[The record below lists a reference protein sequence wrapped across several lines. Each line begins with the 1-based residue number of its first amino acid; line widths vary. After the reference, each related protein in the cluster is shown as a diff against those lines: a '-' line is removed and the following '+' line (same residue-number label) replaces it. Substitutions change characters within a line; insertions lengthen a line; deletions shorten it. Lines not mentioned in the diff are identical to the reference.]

1 MKDYRAE
8 HIQVLEGIEA
18 VRKRPGMY
26 IGGTGLDGLHHL
38 IWEIVANSVDESLGG
53 YCKNIDVVIES
64 DNRIRVS
71 DDGRGIP
78 VDIHPKTKKSALE
91 TVLTMLHAGGKFD
104 QKIYKSAGGLHGVG
118 VSVVNALSRYLKAIV
133 KRDGYVWMQEYKQG
147 RAITDL
153 KKGKATK
160 ETGTTIIFEPD
171 PQIFPEIKWE
181 VKRIL
186 DYLRHQAYLTP
197 GLRINFIDERNNFR
211 YSFYF
216 EKGIKAFFEHLLLNK
231 KPVIDDY
238 IFISEKKENFEFEC
252 AFTYLESSETS
263 EYFFTNNI
271 LNPEG
276 GTHLSGFRSAL
287 VKTFN
292 KVGTELGLVK
302 ESNGLVINAED
313 VRGGLVV
320 IFSLRIPEP
329 QFEGQTKAKLG
340 NPEVKSLVDEALS
353 KSLEEYLHKNPNN
366 AKAILNRVL
375 LNTQA
380 RKAAK
385 AAREAVFKKRI
396 QAGLTLSGKLA
407 DCSSRDPSKRELF
420 VVEGD
425 SAGGSA
431 KQGRN
436 RIFQAVLPLRGKI
449 LNVEKANLEKILKS
463 QEIKN
468 LIIALGTGF
477 GKDFNLENL
486 RYSKIIIATD
496 ADSVTGDTPVLV
508 YDKSNDMLL
517 FRRIENLAKDFEK
530 SGNFSILTVD
540 QLSKKAEVKDIIDF
554 VVHPKRTPIYRI
566 KTYSGYFI
574 KITAFHSVY
583 VYENGKIKT
592 KRGDKIKEGDYL
604 VFAKSLPR
612 NDKEYI
618 IDLKETIFK
627 YHHHEDIR
635 VKIPFSSRFKIPTSA
650 WCDVP
655 SKIWEEFKKKRVMLG
670 FSRVKL
676 GSKLNIYP
684 LVLEQWENKIDNVM
698 PRWGDFKNYL
708 SALNIENL
716 NSSINLHLPIS
727 EINAQDIPEDAEF
740 YLCNHT
746 RKIRTK
752 FILDKKLAYL
762 IGWYLGD
769 GTKAFQKKNPNRF
782 TLSIGED
789 KRKRYLK
796 NLTKIIEEILNT
808 KPIIE
813 KRKNVCLLHFHSFS
827 FRLLLEH
834 FNLLGKKSFEK
845 FIPDVFFNVKPEIQ
859 KALLRGLLESDG
871 FIIVSKG
878 KAVYGFHTSSRDL
891 AEGIITI
898 FRQLGIFPS
907 YIIQKNKDHYSNG
920 KLIRSN
926 HLSYSVYVSTIDY
939 LKKTKDVWQF
949 HKSAKKLEDY
959 LKKTNKDKSLGKYK
973 FIKKISK
980 DTVAIPVREI
990 NKIKVNDEFVYDIT
1004 TTNNHNFVDSNG
1016 ILLHNTDGS
1025 HIRTLL
1031 LTLFYRYLRPLIEQ
1045 GFVYIAQPPLYKIV
1059 QGKEIY
1065 YAYNDEEKNEIVK
1078 KLSKNKKEIEV
1089 QRYKGL
1095 GEMNPE
1101 ELWETTLNPEKRI
1114 LKKVT
1119 IEDAEEADRLF
1130 TILMG
1135 QEVEPRKLFI
1145 ETYAREVQNLDI

>member
-38 IWEIVANSVDESLGG
+38 IWEVVANSVDESLMG
-53 YCKNIDVVIES
+53 YCKNIDVVIEN

-118 VSVVNALSRYLKAIV
+118 VSVVNALSKYLKAIV

-147 RAITDL
+147 RAITEL
-153 KKGKATK
+153 KKGKTTK

-181 VKRIL
+181 IKRIL

-252 AFTYLESSETS
+252 AFTYLESPETS

-292 KVGTELGLVK
+292 KVGTEFGLVK

-313 VRGGLVV
+313 IRGGLVV

-340 NPEVKSLVDEALS
+340 NPEVKNLVDEALS
-353 KSLEEYLHKNPNN
+353 KNLEEYLHKNPNN

-385 AAREAVFKKRI
+385 AAKEAIFKKRI

-486 RYSKIIIATD
+486 RYSKIIIACD
-496 ADSVTGDTPVLV
+496 ADSD
-508 YDKSNDMLL
+508 
-517 FRRIENLAKDFEK
+517 
-530 SGNFSILTVD
+530 GN
-540 QLSKKAEVKDIIDF
+540 
-554 VVHPKRTPIYRI
+554 
-566 KTYSGYFI
+566 
-574 KITAFHSVY
+574 
-583 VYENGKIKT
+583 
-592 KRGDKIKEGDYL
+592 
-604 VFAKSLPR
+604 
-612 NDKEYI
+612 
-618 IDLKETIFK
+618 
-627 YHHHEDIR
+627 
-635 VKIPFSSRFKIPTSA
+635 
-650 WCDVP
+650 
-655 SKIWEEFKKKRVMLG
+655 
-670 FSRVKL
+670 
-676 GSKLNIYP
+676 
-684 LVLEQWENKIDNVM
+684 
-698 PRWGDFKNYL
+698 
-708 SALNIENL
+708 
-716 NSSINLHLPIS
+716 
-727 EINAQDIPEDAEF
+727 
-740 YLCNHT
+740 
-746 RKIRTK
+746 
-752 FILDKKLAYL
+752 
-762 IGWYLGD
+762 
-769 GTKAFQKKNPNRF
+769 
-782 TLSIGED
+782 
-789 KRKRYLK
+789 
-796 NLTKIIEEILNT
+796 
-808 KPIIE
+808 
-813 KRKNVCLLHFHSFS
+813 
-827 FRLLLEH
+827 
-834 FNLLGKKSFEK
+834 
-845 FIPDVFFNVKPEIQ
+845 
-859 KALLRGLLESDG
+859 
-871 FIIVSKG
+871 
-878 KAVYGFHTSSRDL
+878 
-891 AEGIITI
+891 
-898 FRQLGIFPS
+898 
-907 YIIQKNKDHYSNG
+907 
-920 KLIRSN
+920 
-926 HLSYSVYVSTIDY
+926 
-939 LKKTKDVWQF
+939 
-949 HKSAKKLEDY
+949 
-959 LKKTNKDKSLGKYK
+959 
-973 FIKKISK
+973 
-980 DTVAIPVREI
+980 
-990 NKIKVNDEFVYDIT
+990 
-1004 TTNNHNFVDSNG
+1004 
-1016 ILLHNTDGS
+1016 

-1078 KLSKNKKEIEV
+1078 KLLKNKKEIEV

>member
-18 VRKRPGMY
+18 VRRRPGMY

-38 IWEIVANSVDESLGG
+38 IWEVVANSVDESLMG

-133 KRDGYVWMQEYKQG
+133 KRDGYVWSQEYKQG
-147 RAITDL
+147 RAVTEL

-181 VKRIL
+181 IKRIL

-252 AFTYLESSETS
+252 AFTYLESPETS

-271 LNPEG
+271 LNSEG

-340 NPEVKSLVDEALS
+340 NPEVKNLVDEALS
-353 KSLEEYLHKNPNN
+353 KNLEEYLHKNPNN

-385 AAREAVFKKRI
+385 AAKEAIFKKRI

-477 GKDFNLENL
+477 GKDFNLENI
-486 RYSKIIIATD
+486 RYSKIIIACD
-496 ADSVTGDTPVLV
+496 ADSD
-508 YDKSNDMLL
+508 
-517 FRRIENLAKDFEK
+517 
-530 SGNFSILTVD
+530 GN
-540 QLSKKAEVKDIIDF
+540 
-554 VVHPKRTPIYRI
+554 
-566 KTYSGYFI
+566 
-574 KITAFHSVY
+574 
-583 VYENGKIKT
+583 
-592 KRGDKIKEGDYL
+592 
-604 VFAKSLPR
+604 
-612 NDKEYI
+612 
-618 IDLKETIFK
+618 
-627 YHHHEDIR
+627 
-635 VKIPFSSRFKIPTSA
+635 
-650 WCDVP
+650 
-655 SKIWEEFKKKRVMLG
+655 
-670 FSRVKL
+670 
-676 GSKLNIYP
+676 
-684 LVLEQWENKIDNVM
+684 
-698 PRWGDFKNYL
+698 
-708 SALNIENL
+708 
-716 NSSINLHLPIS
+716 
-727 EINAQDIPEDAEF
+727 
-740 YLCNHT
+740 
-746 RKIRTK
+746 
-752 FILDKKLAYL
+752 
-762 IGWYLGD
+762 
-769 GTKAFQKKNPNRF
+769 
-782 TLSIGED
+782 
-789 KRKRYLK
+789 
-796 NLTKIIEEILNT
+796 
-808 KPIIE
+808 
-813 KRKNVCLLHFHSFS
+813 
-827 FRLLLEH
+827 
-834 FNLLGKKSFEK
+834 
-845 FIPDVFFNVKPEIQ
+845 
-859 KALLRGLLESDG
+859 
-871 FIIVSKG
+871 
-878 KAVYGFHTSSRDL
+878 
-891 AEGIITI
+891 
-898 FRQLGIFPS
+898 
-907 YIIQKNKDHYSNG
+907 
-920 KLIRSN
+920 
-926 HLSYSVYVSTIDY
+926 
-939 LKKTKDVWQF
+939 
-949 HKSAKKLEDY
+949 
-959 LKKTNKDKSLGKYK
+959 
-973 FIKKISK
+973 
-980 DTVAIPVREI
+980 
-990 NKIKVNDEFVYDIT
+990 
-1004 TTNNHNFVDSNG
+1004 
-1016 ILLHNTDGS
+1016 

-1031 LTLFYRYLRPLIEQ
+1031 LTLFYRYFRPLIEQ
-1045 GFVYIAQPPLYKIV
+1045 GFVYIAQPPLYKIM
-1059 QGKEIY
+1059 QGKEVY

-1119 IEDAEEADRLF
+1119 LEDAEEADRLF

>member
-38 IWEIVANSVDESLGG
+38 IWEVVANSVDESLAG

-64 DNRIRVS
+64 DTRIRVS

-118 VSVVNALSRYLKAIV
+118 VSVVNALSKYLKAIV

-147 RAITDL
+147 RAITEL

-181 VKRIL
+181 IKRIL

-238 IFISEKKENFEFEC
+238 IFLSEKKENFEFEC
-252 AFTYLESSETS
+252 AFTYLESPETS

-340 NPEVKSLVDEALS
+340 NPEVKNLVDEALS

-385 AAREAVFKKRI
+385 AAKEAIFKKRI

-486 RYSKIIIATD
+486 RYSKIIIACD
-496 ADSVTGDTPVLV
+496 ADSD
-508 YDKSNDMLL
+508 
-517 FRRIENLAKDFEK
+517 
-530 SGNFSILTVD
+530 GN
-540 QLSKKAEVKDIIDF
+540 
-554 VVHPKRTPIYRI
+554 
-566 KTYSGYFI
+566 
-574 KITAFHSVY
+574 
-583 VYENGKIKT
+583 
-592 KRGDKIKEGDYL
+592 
-604 VFAKSLPR
+604 
-612 NDKEYI
+612 
-618 IDLKETIFK
+618 
-627 YHHHEDIR
+627 
-635 VKIPFSSRFKIPTSA
+635 
-650 WCDVP
+650 
-655 SKIWEEFKKKRVMLG
+655 
-670 FSRVKL
+670 
-676 GSKLNIYP
+676 
-684 LVLEQWENKIDNVM
+684 
-698 PRWGDFKNYL
+698 
-708 SALNIENL
+708 
-716 NSSINLHLPIS
+716 
-727 EINAQDIPEDAEF
+727 
-740 YLCNHT
+740 
-746 RKIRTK
+746 
-752 FILDKKLAYL
+752 
-762 IGWYLGD
+762 
-769 GTKAFQKKNPNRF
+769 
-782 TLSIGED
+782 
-789 KRKRYLK
+789 
-796 NLTKIIEEILNT
+796 
-808 KPIIE
+808 
-813 KRKNVCLLHFHSFS
+813 
-827 FRLLLEH
+827 
-834 FNLLGKKSFEK
+834 
-845 FIPDVFFNVKPEIQ
+845 
-859 KALLRGLLESDG
+859 
-871 FIIVSKG
+871 
-878 KAVYGFHTSSRDL
+878 
-891 AEGIITI
+891 
-898 FRQLGIFPS
+898 
-907 YIIQKNKDHYSNG
+907 
-920 KLIRSN
+920 
-926 HLSYSVYVSTIDY
+926 
-939 LKKTKDVWQF
+939 
-949 HKSAKKLEDY
+949 
-959 LKKTNKDKSLGKYK
+959 
-973 FIKKISK
+973 
-980 DTVAIPVREI
+980 
-990 NKIKVNDEFVYDIT
+990 
-1004 TTNNHNFVDSNG
+1004 
-1016 ILLHNTDGS
+1016 

-1045 GFVYIAQPPLYKIV
+1045 GFVYIAQPPLYKIM

-1078 KLSKNKKEIEV
+1078 RLSKNKKEIEV

>member
-276 GTHLSGFRSAL
+276 GTHMSGFRSAL

-340 NPEVKSLVDEALS
+340 NPEVKSLVDETLS

-486 RYSKIIIATD
+486 RYSKIIIACD
-496 ADSVTGDTPVLV
+496 ADSD
-508 YDKSNDMLL
+508 
-517 FRRIENLAKDFEK
+517 
-530 SGNFSILTVD
+530 GN
-540 QLSKKAEVKDIIDF
+540 
-554 VVHPKRTPIYRI
+554 
-566 KTYSGYFI
+566 
-574 KITAFHSVY
+574 
-583 VYENGKIKT
+583 
-592 KRGDKIKEGDYL
+592 
-604 VFAKSLPR
+604 
-612 NDKEYI
+612 
-618 IDLKETIFK
+618 
-627 YHHHEDIR
+627 
-635 VKIPFSSRFKIPTSA
+635 
-650 WCDVP
+650 
-655 SKIWEEFKKKRVMLG
+655 
-670 FSRVKL
+670 
-676 GSKLNIYP
+676 
-684 LVLEQWENKIDNVM
+684 
-698 PRWGDFKNYL
+698 
-708 SALNIENL
+708 
-716 NSSINLHLPIS
+716 
-727 EINAQDIPEDAEF
+727 
-740 YLCNHT
+740 
-746 RKIRTK
+746 
-752 FILDKKLAYL
+752 
-762 IGWYLGD
+762 
-769 GTKAFQKKNPNRF
+769 
-782 TLSIGED
+782 
-789 KRKRYLK
+789 
-796 NLTKIIEEILNT
+796 
-808 KPIIE
+808 
-813 KRKNVCLLHFHSFS
+813 
-827 FRLLLEH
+827 
-834 FNLLGKKSFEK
+834 
-845 FIPDVFFNVKPEIQ
+845 
-859 KALLRGLLESDG
+859 
-871 FIIVSKG
+871 
-878 KAVYGFHTSSRDL
+878 
-891 AEGIITI
+891 
-898 FRQLGIFPS
+898 
-907 YIIQKNKDHYSNG
+907 
-920 KLIRSN
+920 
-926 HLSYSVYVSTIDY
+926 
-939 LKKTKDVWQF
+939 
-949 HKSAKKLEDY
+949 
-959 LKKTNKDKSLGKYK
+959 
-973 FIKKISK
+973 
-980 DTVAIPVREI
+980 
-990 NKIKVNDEFVYDIT
+990 
-1004 TTNNHNFVDSNG
+1004 
-1016 ILLHNTDGS
+1016 

-1031 LTLFYRYLRPLIEQ
+1031 LTLLYRYFRPLIEQ

-1078 KLSKNKKEIEV
+1078 KLSKNKKEIDV

>member
-38 IWEIVANSVDESLGG
+38 IWEVVANSVDESLAG

-118 VSVVNALSRYLKAIV
+118 VSVVNALSKYLKAIV

-147 RAITDL
+147 KAITEL

-216 EKGIKAFFEHLLLNK
+216 ENGIKAFFEHLLLNK

-252 AFTYLESSETS
+252 AFTYLESPETN
-263 EYFFTNNI
+263 ENFFTNNI

-276 GTHLSGFRSAL
+276 GTHHSGFRSAL

-292 KVGTELGLVK
+292 KVGTELGLIK
-302 ESNGLVINAED
+302 ESQGLVINAED

-320 IFSLRIPEP
+320 IFSLKIPEP

-340 NPEVKSLVDEALS
+340 NPEVKNLVDEALS

-385 AAREAVFKKRI
+385 AAKEAIFKKRI

-486 RYSKIIIATD
+486 RYSKIIIACD
-496 ADSVTGDTPVLV
+496 ADSD
-508 YDKSNDMLL
+508 
-517 FRRIENLAKDFEK
+517 
-530 SGNFSILTVD
+530 GN
-540 QLSKKAEVKDIIDF
+540 
-554 VVHPKRTPIYRI
+554 
-566 KTYSGYFI
+566 
-574 KITAFHSVY
+574 
-583 VYENGKIKT
+583 
-592 KRGDKIKEGDYL
+592 
-604 VFAKSLPR
+604 
-612 NDKEYI
+612 
-618 IDLKETIFK
+618 
-627 YHHHEDIR
+627 
-635 VKIPFSSRFKIPTSA
+635 
-650 WCDVP
+650 
-655 SKIWEEFKKKRVMLG
+655 
-670 FSRVKL
+670 
-676 GSKLNIYP
+676 
-684 LVLEQWENKIDNVM
+684 
-698 PRWGDFKNYL
+698 
-708 SALNIENL
+708 
-716 NSSINLHLPIS
+716 
-727 EINAQDIPEDAEF
+727 
-740 YLCNHT
+740 
-746 RKIRTK
+746 
-752 FILDKKLAYL
+752 
-762 IGWYLGD
+762 
-769 GTKAFQKKNPNRF
+769 
-782 TLSIGED
+782 
-789 KRKRYLK
+789 
-796 NLTKIIEEILNT
+796 
-808 KPIIE
+808 
-813 KRKNVCLLHFHSFS
+813 
-827 FRLLLEH
+827 
-834 FNLLGKKSFEK
+834 
-845 FIPDVFFNVKPEIQ
+845 
-859 KALLRGLLESDG
+859 
-871 FIIVSKG
+871 
-878 KAVYGFHTSSRDL
+878 
-891 AEGIITI
+891 
-898 FRQLGIFPS
+898 
-907 YIIQKNKDHYSNG
+907 
-920 KLIRSN
+920 
-926 HLSYSVYVSTIDY
+926 
-939 LKKTKDVWQF
+939 
-949 HKSAKKLEDY
+949 
-959 LKKTNKDKSLGKYK
+959 
-973 FIKKISK
+973 
-980 DTVAIPVREI
+980 
-990 NKIKVNDEFVYDIT
+990 
-1004 TTNNHNFVDSNG
+1004 
-1016 ILLHNTDGS
+1016 

-1031 LTLFYRYLRPLIEQ
+1031 LTLLYRYFRPLIEQ

-1078 KLSKNKKEIEV
+1078 KLSKNKKEIDV

>member
-1 MKDYRAE
+1 
-8 HIQVLEGIEA
+8 
-18 VRKRPGMY
+18 
-26 IGGTGLDGLHHL
+26 
-38 IWEIVANSVDESLGG
+38 
-53 YCKNIDVVIES
+53 
-64 DNRIRVS
+64 
-71 DDGRGIP
+71 
-78 VDIHPKTKKSALE
+78 
-91 TVLTMLHAGGKFD
+91 MLHAGGKFD

-118 VSVVNALSRYLKAIV
+118 VSVVNALSKYLKAIV

-147 RAITDL
+147 RAITEL
-153 KKGKATK
+153 KKGKTTK

-181 VKRIL
+181 IKRIL

-252 AFTYLESSETS
+252 AFTYLESPETS

-292 KVGTELGLVK
+292 KVGTEFGLVK

-313 VRGGLVV
+313 IRGGLVV

-340 NPEVKSLVDEALS
+340 NPEVKNLVDEALS
-353 KSLEEYLHKNPNN
+353 KNLEEYLHKNPNN

-385 AAREAVFKKRI
+385 AAKEAIFKKRI

-486 RYSKIIIATD
+486 RYSKIIIACD
-496 ADSVTGDTPVLV
+496 ADSD
-508 YDKSNDMLL
+508 
-517 FRRIENLAKDFEK
+517 
-530 SGNFSILTVD
+530 GN
-540 QLSKKAEVKDIIDF
+540 
-554 VVHPKRTPIYRI
+554 
-566 KTYSGYFI
+566 
-574 KITAFHSVY
+574 
-583 VYENGKIKT
+583 
-592 KRGDKIKEGDYL
+592 
-604 VFAKSLPR
+604 
-612 NDKEYI
+612 
-618 IDLKETIFK
+618 
-627 YHHHEDIR
+627 
-635 VKIPFSSRFKIPTSA
+635 
-650 WCDVP
+650 
-655 SKIWEEFKKKRVMLG
+655 
-670 FSRVKL
+670 
-676 GSKLNIYP
+676 
-684 LVLEQWENKIDNVM
+684 
-698 PRWGDFKNYL
+698 
-708 SALNIENL
+708 
-716 NSSINLHLPIS
+716 
-727 EINAQDIPEDAEF
+727 
-740 YLCNHT
+740 
-746 RKIRTK
+746 
-752 FILDKKLAYL
+752 
-762 IGWYLGD
+762 
-769 GTKAFQKKNPNRF
+769 
-782 TLSIGED
+782 
-789 KRKRYLK
+789 
-796 NLTKIIEEILNT
+796 
-808 KPIIE
+808 
-813 KRKNVCLLHFHSFS
+813 
-827 FRLLLEH
+827 
-834 FNLLGKKSFEK
+834 
-845 FIPDVFFNVKPEIQ
+845 
-859 KALLRGLLESDG
+859 
-871 FIIVSKG
+871 
-878 KAVYGFHTSSRDL
+878 
-891 AEGIITI
+891 
-898 FRQLGIFPS
+898 
-907 YIIQKNKDHYSNG
+907 
-920 KLIRSN
+920 
-926 HLSYSVYVSTIDY
+926 
-939 LKKTKDVWQF
+939 
-949 HKSAKKLEDY
+949 
-959 LKKTNKDKSLGKYK
+959 
-973 FIKKISK
+973 
-980 DTVAIPVREI
+980 
-990 NKIKVNDEFVYDIT
+990 
-1004 TTNNHNFVDSNG
+1004 
-1016 ILLHNTDGS
+1016 

-1078 KLSKNKKEIEV
+1078 KLLKNKKEIEV

>member
-18 VRKRPGMY
+18 VRRRPGMY

-38 IWEIVANSVDESLGG
+38 IWEVVANSVDESLMG
-53 YCKNIDVVIES
+53 YCKNIDVVIEN

-147 RAITDL
+147 KAITEL

-181 VKRIL
+181 IKRIL

-238 IFISEKKENFEFEC
+238 IFISDKKENFEFEC
-252 AFTYLESSETS
+252 AFTYLESPEIN
-263 EYFFTNNI
+263 ENFFTNNI

-292 KVGTELGLVK
+292 KVGTEFGLVK

-340 NPEVKSLVDEALS
+340 NPEVKNLVDEALS
-353 KSLEEYLHKNPNN
+353 RNLEEYLHKNPND

-385 AAREAVFKKRI
+385 AAKEAIFKKRI

-463 QEIKN
+463 QEIKS

-486 RYSKIIIATD
+486 RYSKIIIACD
-496 ADSVTGDTPVLV
+496 ADSD
-508 YDKSNDMLL
+508 
-517 FRRIENLAKDFEK
+517 
-530 SGNFSILTVD
+530 GN
-540 QLSKKAEVKDIIDF
+540 
-554 VVHPKRTPIYRI
+554 
-566 KTYSGYFI
+566 
-574 KITAFHSVY
+574 
-583 VYENGKIKT
+583 
-592 KRGDKIKEGDYL
+592 
-604 VFAKSLPR
+604 
-612 NDKEYI
+612 
-618 IDLKETIFK
+618 
-627 YHHHEDIR
+627 
-635 VKIPFSSRFKIPTSA
+635 
-650 WCDVP
+650 
-655 SKIWEEFKKKRVMLG
+655 
-670 FSRVKL
+670 
-676 GSKLNIYP
+676 
-684 LVLEQWENKIDNVM
+684 
-698 PRWGDFKNYL
+698 
-708 SALNIENL
+708 
-716 NSSINLHLPIS
+716 
-727 EINAQDIPEDAEF
+727 
-740 YLCNHT
+740 
-746 RKIRTK
+746 
-752 FILDKKLAYL
+752 
-762 IGWYLGD
+762 
-769 GTKAFQKKNPNRF
+769 
-782 TLSIGED
+782 
-789 KRKRYLK
+789 
-796 NLTKIIEEILNT
+796 
-808 KPIIE
+808 
-813 KRKNVCLLHFHSFS
+813 
-827 FRLLLEH
+827 
-834 FNLLGKKSFEK
+834 
-845 FIPDVFFNVKPEIQ
+845 
-859 KALLRGLLESDG
+859 
-871 FIIVSKG
+871 
-878 KAVYGFHTSSRDL
+878 
-891 AEGIITI
+891 
-898 FRQLGIFPS
+898 
-907 YIIQKNKDHYSNG
+907 
-920 KLIRSN
+920 
-926 HLSYSVYVSTIDY
+926 
-939 LKKTKDVWQF
+939 
-949 HKSAKKLEDY
+949 
-959 LKKTNKDKSLGKYK
+959 
-973 FIKKISK
+973 
-980 DTVAIPVREI
+980 
-990 NKIKVNDEFVYDIT
+990 
-1004 TTNNHNFVDSNG
+1004 
-1016 ILLHNTDGS
+1016 

-1045 GFVYIAQPPLYKIV
+1045 GFVYIAQPPLYKIL

-1065 YAYNDEEKNEIVK
+1065 YAYNDEEKNEILK
-1078 KLSKNKKEIEV
+1078 KLSKNKKEIDV

-1119 IEDAEEADRLF
+1119 LEDAEEADRLF

>member
-38 IWEIVANSVDESLGG
+38 IWEVVANSVDESLAG

-64 DNRIRVS
+64 DTRIKIS

-147 RAITDL
+147 RAITEL

-181 VKRIL
+181 IKRIL

-197 GLRINFIDERNNFR
+197 GVRINFIDGRNNFR

-252 AFTYLESSETS
+252 AFTYLESPETS

-292 KVGTELGLVK
+292 KVGTEFGLVK

-340 NPEVKSLVDEALS
+340 NPEVKNLVDEALS
-353 KSLEEYLHKNPNN
+353 KNLEEYLHKNPNN

-385 AAREAVFKKRI
+385 AAKEAIFKKRI

-486 RYSKIIIATD
+486 RYSKIIIACD
-496 ADSVTGDTPVLV
+496 ADSD
-508 YDKSNDMLL
+508 
-517 FRRIENLAKDFEK
+517 
-530 SGNFSILTVD
+530 GN
-540 QLSKKAEVKDIIDF
+540 
-554 VVHPKRTPIYRI
+554 
-566 KTYSGYFI
+566 
-574 KITAFHSVY
+574 
-583 VYENGKIKT
+583 
-592 KRGDKIKEGDYL
+592 
-604 VFAKSLPR
+604 
-612 NDKEYI
+612 
-618 IDLKETIFK
+618 
-627 YHHHEDIR
+627 
-635 VKIPFSSRFKIPTSA
+635 
-650 WCDVP
+650 
-655 SKIWEEFKKKRVMLG
+655 
-670 FSRVKL
+670 
-676 GSKLNIYP
+676 
-684 LVLEQWENKIDNVM
+684 
-698 PRWGDFKNYL
+698 
-708 SALNIENL
+708 
-716 NSSINLHLPIS
+716 
-727 EINAQDIPEDAEF
+727 
-740 YLCNHT
+740 
-746 RKIRTK
+746 
-752 FILDKKLAYL
+752 
-762 IGWYLGD
+762 
-769 GTKAFQKKNPNRF
+769 
-782 TLSIGED
+782 
-789 KRKRYLK
+789 
-796 NLTKIIEEILNT
+796 
-808 KPIIE
+808 
-813 KRKNVCLLHFHSFS
+813 
-827 FRLLLEH
+827 
-834 FNLLGKKSFEK
+834 
-845 FIPDVFFNVKPEIQ
+845 
-859 KALLRGLLESDG
+859 
-871 FIIVSKG
+871 
-878 KAVYGFHTSSRDL
+878 
-891 AEGIITI
+891 
-898 FRQLGIFPS
+898 
-907 YIIQKNKDHYSNG
+907 
-920 KLIRSN
+920 
-926 HLSYSVYVSTIDY
+926 
-939 LKKTKDVWQF
+939 
-949 HKSAKKLEDY
+949 
-959 LKKTNKDKSLGKYK
+959 
-973 FIKKISK
+973 
-980 DTVAIPVREI
+980 
-990 NKIKVNDEFVYDIT
+990 
-1004 TTNNHNFVDSNG
+1004 
-1016 ILLHNTDGS
+1016 

-1031 LTLFYRYLRPLIEQ
+1031 LTLFYRYFRPLIEQ

-1065 YAYNDEEKNEIVK
+1065 YAYNDEEKNEILK